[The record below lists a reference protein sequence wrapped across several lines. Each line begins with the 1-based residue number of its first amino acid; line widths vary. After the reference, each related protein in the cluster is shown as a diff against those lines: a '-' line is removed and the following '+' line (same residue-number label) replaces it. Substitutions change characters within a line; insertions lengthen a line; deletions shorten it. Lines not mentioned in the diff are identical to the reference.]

1 MTERP
6 LIGDPIQTGGPSKA
20 PAIVLIGCGA
30 IAESFHLQALTRLED
45 IKGKMVLVDLDHARV
60 QEVAGRYG
68 IGQFRSDYRS
78 VIENVDGAIVATPA
92 RTHFP
97 IALDFLK
104 AGVHV
109 LCEKPLAESANQVT
123 QLLEAA
129 DRSGVSISV
138 NNTRRLFPV
147 TREIRSWM
155 QQGKLGRVQ
164 SIEFHL
170 GEKFDWPSAGDSY
183 FGVRGSGRGVLS
195 DIGAHVIDLVCWWL
209 GGLPRITKYQDDFM
223 GGTEA
228 VARLGLEH
236 EGCNV
241 DIHLSWLSKLENVYR
256 VRGNAG
262 TIEGEIHDHRSFS
275 FIRPSGERRIIRAGR
290 GPATYSGFATVL
302 LENFVEVINGKATPM
317 ISAGD
322 VLPSIALIDECY
334 GRRSRFQMPWFEPG
348 GGMQ

>member
-1 MTERP
+1 
-6 LIGDPIQTGGPSKA
+6 
-20 PAIVLIGCGA
+20 
-30 IAESFHLQALTRLED
+30 
-45 IKGKMVLVDLDHARV
+45 MVLVDLDHDRLQRV
-60 QEVAGRYG
+60 ATRYG
-68 IGQFRSDYRS
+68 ISQFGSDYRS
-78 VIENVDGAIVATPA
+78 VIETVDGAIVATPA
-92 RTHFP
+92 RTHFH

-129 DRSGVSISV
+129 EGSGVSICV

-147 TREIRSWM
+147 TREIRSWI
-155 QQGKLGRVQ
+155 QGGKLGRLQ

-183 FGVRGSGRGVLS
+183 FGIRGSGRGVLS

-209 GGLPRITKYQDDFM
+209 GGKPRITKYQDDFM

-241 DIHLSWLSKLENVYR
+241 DIHLSWLSKLDNVYR
-256 VRGNAG
+256 IRGDVG
-262 TIEGEIHDHRSFS
+262 TIEGDIHDYRSFTVVT
-275 FIRPSGERRIIRAGR
+275 PSGERRKIQAGR

-302 LENFVEVINGKATPM
+302 IENFIEVINGKVSPI

-322 VLPSIALIDECY
+322 VFPSIALIDECY
-334 GRRSRFQMPWFEPG
+334 GRRLRFQMPWFEPG
-348 GGMQ
+348 GGTQ

>member
-6 LIGDPIQTGGPSKA
+6 LTADPIRAGGPSKV
-20 PAIVLIGCGA
+20 PAIVLVGCGA
-30 IAESFHLQALTRLED
+30 IAESFHLLALTRLAD

-60 QEVAGRYG
+60 KEVASRYG
-68 IGQFRSDYRS
+68 IVQFGSDYHS

-97 IALDFLK
+97 IALDFLQ

-109 LCEKPLAESANQVT
+109 LCEKPLAGSAEQIT

-129 DRSGVSISV
+129 NRSGVSISV

-147 TREIRSWM
+147 NLDIRSWI
-155 QQGKLGRVQ
+155 QEGKLGRVK

-183 FGVRGSGRGVLS
+183 FGIRGAGRGVLS
-195 DIGAHVIDLVCWWL
+195 DIGAHVIDLACWWL
-209 GGLPRITKYQDDFM
+209 GGKPSITKYQDDFM

-241 DIHLSWLSKLENVYR
+241 DIHLSWLSKLDNVYR
-256 VRGNAG
+256 VHGDAG

-275 FIRPSGERRIIRAGR
+275 FIRSSGEKRIIRAGN

-302 LENFVEVINGKATPM
+302 LENFVEVINGKASPM

-334 GRRSRFQMPWFEPG
+334 GRRARFQMPWFEPG
-348 GGMQ
+348 GGTQ